1 MAATSGA
8 SSPTKGDTLSLW
20 LTVRLHPHAPL
31 PSSPFS
37 PSAAPSSSSPFF
49 PARAVADLAE
59 CLDTPNFIPHITL
72 LGGGLQHLSVEQITS
87 LIEKAV
93 GVATDEEATS
103 AVSRK
108 PKKEWK
114 PFFVRVAEVESGDR
128 PFQCIYARIRKP
140 GEPAPTPL
148 PSEPLCGVSA
158 APKTPPPASHGS
170 ITHAQEEAGLRDSP
184 EDLFSLHSTLREVL
198 YDAFDVPYRGDNASY
213 MPHVSLVY
221 AETAQ
226 LSLERRACLAKLL
239 NATTEEQVAAE
250 KAAYRTLPGSKDAH
264 AGLAP
269 PDTFLEQFE
278 WARERFG
285 KTIRGTFVS
294 VTSIEVVQTS
304 VGSCAD
310 AGRWRILAS
319 VPLSRDASENV

>member
-1 MAATSGA
+1 MAAA
-8 SSPTKGDTLSLW
+8 STASPPASRDVISLW
-20 LTVRLHPHAPL
+20 LTVRLHPDAPL

-37 PSAAPSSSSPFF
+37 PSAPPSSSYPFF

-72 LGGGLQHLSVEQITS
+72 LGGGFQHLSVEQITS

-93 GVATDEEATS
+93 GGARDEDADS
-103 AVSRK
+103 AVPRR
-108 PKKEWK
+108 PKKVWK

-140 GEPAPTPL
+140 GEPAPSTR
-148 PSEPLCGVSA
+148 PSGSACGVSA
-158 APKTPPPASHGS
+158 TPEASLASQESAKHAPEQPG
-170 ITHAQEEAGLRDSP
+170 IRDSP
-184 EDLFSLHSTLREVL
+184 EDLFELHSTLREVL
-198 YDAFDVPYRGDNASY
+198 YDAFDLPYRGDNASY

-221 AETAQ
+221 AETDQ
-226 LSLERRACLAKLL
+226 LSLERRATLAKLL
-239 NATTEEQVAAE
+239 NATAEEQETPEEAAN
-250 KAAYRTLPGSKDAH
+250 RTLPGSKDAD
-264 AGLAP
+264 ADLAP
-269 PDTFLEQFE
+269 ADTFLERFE
-278 WARERFG
+278 RARERFG

-294 VTSIEVVQTS
+294 VSSIEVVQTS

-319 VPLSRDASENV
+319 VPLCRDAFENV